1 MTLTV
6 NRVHGSNT
14 KVGTLYN
21 QNANLYTI
29 EVKTTSAAAVNLQLE
44 DSFNSDGVIQ
54 TFTFVPGSGYTNG
67 TYTNIPLS
75 WVFNPSLA
83 EPNTNPTVNLTISGG
98 IVTNVVLNNPGVG
111 ISANAGFII
120 DAVATPALSTGAN
133 FSLTASTVSNTDPG
147 LVDGVIESIVKE
159 ISPLAW
165 YAPNDTTG
173 KIYVVMDKAI
183 NDATEL
189 RTRIRRI
196 GLKQDGTTSVG
207 PHAVDISGTLVTTA
221 TSFTVA

>member
-21 QNANLYTI
+21 QNANLYAI
-29 EVKTTSAAAVNLQLE
+29 EVKTTAAATVNLQLE
-44 DSFNSDGVIQ
+44 DSYNSDGVIQ

-67 TYTNIPLS
+67 TYTNVPLS
-75 WVFNPSLA
+75 WEFNPNLS
-83 EPNTNPTVNLTISGG
+83 EPNVNPTVNLTISGG
-98 IVTNVVLNNPGVG
+98 IVTNVVLNNAGVG
-111 ISANAGFII
+111 ISVNSSFII
-120 DAVATPALSTGAN
+120 DTVATPALAIGAN
-133 FSLTASTVSNTDPG
+133 FSITVATVSNTDPG
-147 LVDGVIESIVKE
+147 MVDGVIESIVKE

-165 YAPNDTTG
+165 YAPNDTSG

-183 NDATEL
+183 NDAIEL

-196 GLKQDGTTSVG
+196 GLKQDGTTAVG